1 MSEATHLIKRYTN
14 GRLYDATEKKYVTM
28 SDIEALADA
37 GTGFRVVVSKTDEDI
52 TEEIVSKL
60 SPEKPAEKE
69 KGKKAKGGA
78 KAAKTMDVS
87 KAEEEEPEDETPF
100 SSVIGGLLKK
110 GGGLFSGVP
119 RKSMDLWHSAM
130 TMAEEEFDKRV
141 RQLVKGKEISET
153 EAKRLK
159 DEILGFTGNLKS
171 WLGENVEERIND
183 VMSMMNLATRDQL
196 DCLAEKIEA
205 LNEKLATLERME
217 KEGGDIPEGVAVEKP
232 EKAPEDVSEEG
243 VEEKPEEK
251 AEE

>member
-1 MSEATHLIKRYTN
+1 MTEAMHLIKRYTN

-60 SPEKPAEKE
+60 SPEKNAEKE
-69 KGKKAKGGA
+69 KRKKAKAGA
-78 KAAKTMDVS
+78 KATKTTEVA
-87 KAEEEEPEDETPF
+87 KAEDEEPEDETPF
-100 SSVIGGLLKK
+100 SSVIGGLFKK

-119 RKSMDLWHSAM
+119 RKSLELWHSAM

-159 DEILGFTGNLKS
+159 DEVLGFTNNLKS
-171 WLGENVEERIND
+171 WLGENVEDRIND

-196 DCLAEKIEA
+196 DGLAEKIEA
-205 LNEKLATLERME
+205 LNEKLEALERME
-217 KEGGDIPEGVAVEKP
+217 KEREGIAVEKP
-232 EKAPEDVSEEG
+232 EEAPAEVPEES

-251 AEE
+251 ADE

>member
-1 MSEATHLIKRYTN
+1 MTEATHLIKRYTN

-28 SDIEALADA
+28 ADIEALADA

-60 SPEKPAEKE
+60 SPEKTAEKE
-69 KGKKAKGGA
+69 KGKKAKAGA
-78 KAAKTMDVS
+78 KAAKTRDV
-87 KAEEEEPEDETPF
+87 ATAQDEEPEDETPF

-119 RKSMDLWHSAM
+119 RKSMELWHGAM

-159 DEILGFTGNLKS
+159 DEVLGFTNNLKS

-196 DCLAEKIEA
+196 DGLAEKIEA
-205 LNEKLATLERME
+205 LNEKLEALERMD
-217 KEGGDIPEGVAVEKP
+217 KEREDISEGVAVEKS
-232 EKAPEDVSEEG
+232 EEATEEVSEESI
-243 VEEKPEEK
+243 EEKPEEK
-251 AEE
+251 PEE